1 MPMKHL
7 LKKIALAA
15 LLATTTAM
23 AQTPYDEGQKALRNQ
38 NWMEAADQFEQAI
51 KAGNDQ
57 ADAAMYWRAYAYFKA
72 GRGKEAEREL
82 RRLERKY
89 PESRWV
95 KEANS
100 LRIEHLDST
109 DSIEQVTSGDSE
121 LDDELRLFA
130 LAQLMERDPQRALPL
145 VLDLAHNAESQS
157 VRQDALF
164 VIGLSEAPEAR
175 QAMAEI
181 ARNSNDPESQMN
193 AIHMLGTLDATQ
205 ELQALYPTLQ
215 DRSARVAVLEAF
227 SIAGDSA
234 MLKEVLATETDPE
247 LRRAAIFGIAM
258 EDNSE
263 AADFIESIYE
273 TASSRDEKIAIL
285 EALSIMDDAS
295 DLALKILRTEKD
307 EELQRQ
313 AIQVLGIMDATEE
326 LGELYGN
333 MTGRESRLA
342 ILEAMSI
349 SDDTDGLFRI
359 LQVEQDT
366 ELRAAAIQ
374 SLAISG
380 GEEATDYLVKLYPDG
395 SREEKTAVI
404 QSMMIMENTEG
415 LLSLLKQESDPEL
428 KREMLQMLTIM
439 DSEESDQYLF
449 ELLEK
454 NG

>member
-121 LDDELRLFA
+121 LDEELRLFA

-227 SIAGDSA
+227 SIAGDSE

-285 EALSIMDDAS
+285 EALSVMDDAS
-295 DLALKILRTEKD
+295 DLALKILRTEKG